1 MSQKPR
7 HNDSVSLRTADA
19 SRQDK
24 SHPKSIVLVGLMG
37 AGKTSLGSKLARH
50 MGRSFMDSDAE
61 IERATNVRIRDIF
74 ELGGESYFRDIEAR
88 TIERILD
95 GPPVILSTG
104 GGAFCQ
110 LGVRDLIKQKA
121 LSVWLDASPEILLSR
136 INNTT
141 SRPLLHG
148 GDPLE
153 ILKSLAEDRNPHYAK
168 ADLIL
173 KTDRVSLS
181 HSVRKLAALV
191 TAALQQLDSTDDT
204 A

>member
-1 MSQKPR
+1 
-7 HNDSVSLRTADA
+7 
-19 SRQDK
+19 
-24 SHPKSIVLVGLMG
+24 
-37 AGKTSLGSKLARH
+37 
-50 MGRSFMDSDAE
+50 MDSDAE
-61 IERATNVRIRDIF
+61 IERATNARIRDIF

-173 KTDRVSLS
+173 KTDSVSLS